1 MKWNPF
7 YAADP
12 KLNKVRP
19 EPGTSVPVTC
29 LDKRGARKVV
39 QAHCSDDAAQPFS
52 TKSPVIAWAPMPEP
66 YSGAAAPAQGHLFR
80 EAKAAILNAVRT
92 APAGYVENGKLRRH
106 VMQTVGCSE
115 GTYLRASRE
124 LSRSGQIV
132 KKQILLR
139 PYTSGWITYLPR
151 NRVPVPTQAVKA
163 VKECPLDA
171 TPCSRDCLNT
181 ACPYH
186 P

>member
-19 EPGTSVPVTC
+19 EPGASVLVTC
-29 LDKRGARKVV
+29 IDKRGTRKVV
-39 QAHCSDDAAQPFS
+39 QAYCSDDAAEPFS
-52 TKSPVIAWAPMPEP
+52 TRSPVIAWAPMPEP
-66 YSGAAAPAQGHLFR
+66 YSGAAAPVQGHLFR

-124 LSRSGQIV
+124 LTRTGQIV
-132 KKQILLR
+132 KKQVLLR
-139 PYTSGWITYLPR
+139 PYTSGWITYLP
-151 NRVPVPTQAVKA
+151 
-163 VKECPLDA
+163 
-171 TPCSRDCLNT
+171 
-181 ACPYH
+181 
-186 P
+186 

>member
-7 YAADP
+7 YADDP

-19 EPGTSVPVTC
+19 EPGTSVLVTC

-52 TKSPVIAWAPMPEP
+52 TRSPVIAWAPMPEP

-92 APAGYVENGKLRRH
+92 APAGYCRKREAKTARYADGRLQRGYIPARFPRTYPHRPDRKETGLTK
-106 VMQTVGCSE
+106 TV
-115 GTYLRASRE
+115 YQRMDHILAR
-124 LSRSGQIV
+124 
-132 KKQILLR
+132 KQEF
-139 PYTSGWITYLPR
+139 S
-151 NRVPVPTQAVKA
+151 
-163 VKECPLDA
+163 
-171 TPCSRDCLNT
+171 SFSS
-181 ACPYH
+181 
-186 P
+186 

>member
-7 YAADP
+7 YADDP

-19 EPGTSVPVTC
+19 EPGTSVLVTC

-66 YSGAAAPAQGHLFR
+66 YNGAAAPAQGHLFR

-115 GTYLRASRE
+115 GTYLARFPRTYPHRPDRKETGLTKTVYQRMDHILAR
-124 LSRSGQIV
+124 
-132 KKQILLR
+132 KQEF
-139 PYTSGWITYLPR
+139 S
-151 NRVPVPTQAVKA
+151 
-163 VKECPLDA
+163 
-171 TPCSRDCLNT
+171 SFSS
-181 ACPYH
+181 
-186 P
+186 

>member
-1 MKWNPF
+1 
-7 YAADP
+7 
-12 KLNKVRP
+12 
-19 EPGTSVPVTC
+19 
-29 LDKRGARKVV
+29 
-39 QAHCSDDAAQPFS
+39 
-52 TKSPVIAWAPMPEP
+52 
-66 YSGAAAPAQGHLFR
+66 
-80 EAKAAILNAVRT
+80 
-92 APAGYVENGKLRRH
+92 
-106 VMQTVGCSE
+106 MQTVGCSE

-132 KKQILLR
+132 KKQVLLR